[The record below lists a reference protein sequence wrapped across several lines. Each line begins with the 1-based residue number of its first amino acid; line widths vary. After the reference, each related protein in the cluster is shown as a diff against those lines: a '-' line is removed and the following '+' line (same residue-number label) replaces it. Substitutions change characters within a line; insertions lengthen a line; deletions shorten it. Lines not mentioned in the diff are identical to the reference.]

1 LPDGPRRRILGG
13 VKRFIISTFASFFYT
28 GYFPFAPATFAS
40 LVWLAI
46 YLFVPGGAW
55 LTNPVVVLCSIP
67 VAIYFAHKAE
77 KYWGTDASRIVIDEV
92 VGMQV
97 TLLAIEPS
105 LLFGAI
111 GFVLFRIIDILKP
124 FPAGRAQRL
133 PGGFGIVTD
142 DVIAGAYGRIVL
154 LALTFLL
161 HR

>member
-1 LPDGPRRRILGG
+1 L
-13 VKRFIISTFASFFYT
+13 KKFIVTLFGTFFYT
-28 GYFPFAPATFAS
+28 GVFFFAPATFAS
-40 LVWLAI
+40 FVWLLI

-55 LTNPVVVLCSIP
+55 LVHPVVVACTLP
-67 VAIYFAHKAE
+67 VAVYLSYEAE
-77 KYWGTDASRIVIDEV
+77 KYFGRDASRIVIDEV

-111 GFVLFRIIDILKP
+111 GFVLFRIFDILKP
-124 FPAGRAQRL
+124 FPAGRAQRV

-142 DVIAGAYGRIVL
+142 DVIAGAYGRLLL

>member
-1 LPDGPRRRILGG
+1 M
-13 VKRFIISTFASFFYT
+13 KKFIVTLFGTFFYT
-28 GYFPFAPATFAS
+28 GVFFFAPATFAS
-40 LVWLAI
+40 FVWLLI

-55 LTNPVVVLCSIP
+55 LVHPVVVACTLP
-67 VAIYFAHKAE
+67 VAVYLSYEAE
-77 KYWGTDASRIVIDEV
+77 KYFGRDASRIVIDEV

-111 GFVLFRIIDILKP
+111 GFVLFRIFDILKP
-124 FPAGRAQRL
+124 FPAGRAQRF

>member
-1 LPDGPRRRILGG
+1 M
-13 VKRFIISTFASFFYT
+13 KKFIVTLFGTFFYT
-28 GYFPFAPATFAS
+28 GVFFFAPATFAS
-40 LVWLAI
+40 FVWLLI

-55 LTNPVVVLCSIP
+55 LVHPVVVACTLP
-67 VAIYFAHKAE
+67 VAVYLSYEAE
-77 KYWGTDASRIVIDEV
+77 KYFGRDASRIVIDEV

-111 GFVLFRIIDILKP
+111 GFVLFRIFDILKP
-124 FPAGRAQRL
+124 FPAGRAQRF

-142 DVIAGAYGRIVL
+142 DVIAGAYGRLLL

>member
-1 LPDGPRRRILGG
+1 L
-13 VKRFIISTFASFFYT
+13 KKFIVTLFGTFFYT
-28 GYFPFAPATFAS
+28 GVFFFAPATFAS
-40 LVWLAI
+40 FVWLLI

-55 LTNPVVVLCSIP
+55 LVHPVVVACTLP
-67 VAIYFAHKAE
+67 VAVYLSYEAE
-77 KYWGTDASRIVIDEV
+77 KYFGRDASRIVIDEV

-111 GFVLFRIIDILKP
+111 GFVLFRIFDILKP
-124 FPAGRAQRL
+124 FPAGRAQRF

-142 DVIAGAYGRIVL
+142 DVIAGAYGRLLL

>member
-1 LPDGPRRRILGG
+1 M
-13 VKRFIISTFASFFYT
+13 KKFIVTLFSTFFYT
-28 GYFPFAPATFAS
+28 GAFFFAPATFAS
-40 LVWLAI
+40 FVWLLI

-55 LTNPVVVLCSIP
+55 LVHPVVVACTLP
-67 VAIYFAHKAE
+67 VAVYLSYEAE
-77 KYWGTDASRIVIDEV
+77 KYFGHDASRIVIDEV

-111 GFVLFRIIDILKP
+111 GFVLFRIFDILKP

-142 DVIAGAYGRIVL
+142 DVIAGAYGRILL

>member
-1 LPDGPRRRILGG
+1 M
-13 VKRFIISTFASFFYT
+13 KRFIISTFASFFYT

-97 TLLAIEPS
+97 TFLAIEPS
-105 LLFGAI
+105 LLMGVV
-111 GFVLFRIIDILKP
+111 GFFLFRIFDILKP
-124 FPAGRAQRL
+124 FPARRAERL
-133 PGGFGIVTD
+133 PGGLGVVTD
-142 DVIAGAYGRIVL
+142 DVAAGVYGRLVL
-154 LALTFLL
+154 LAIAYIIQRYTAF
-161 HR
+161 